1 MDRLKRRRDQI
12 AMALQH
18 LGKEPDHF
26 EQNPDWLD
34 QAGYENRVNIL
45 DHLKEWYLTEIAH
58 IDKALDRIQR
68 NQ

>member
-1 MDRLKRRRDQI
+1 
-12 AMALQH
+12 MALQH